1 MRKSVWNVLVA
12 GCALA
17 SVALTNGANAA
28 AQAASSQTQTPAQSK
43 ATAGTTT
50 AHKTAASAYDRALLR
65 PALLAAKAPA
75 TYKVRFV
82 TTKGDFVISVTR
94 AWSPLGA
101 DRFYNLARHHFYD
114 NASFFRALRGFVV
127 QWGISAYPPVS
138 AAWSHAPIK
147 DEPVVQGNKK
157 GYVTYAKGGP
167 DSRTTEVFINLR
179 DNDVDPNNLDKMGFA
194 AFGEVTEGMDVVEQL
209 YNGYGDGADMG
220 GNGPLQDKIE
230 KLGKSYLDK
239 DFPLLDSIKTAELI
253 WPEGA
258 APAKKPAA
266 KPAAPSGR

>member
-1 MRKSVWNVLVA
+1 MRKFDWRMVLAA
-12 GCALA
+12 GAFA
-17 SVALTNGANAA
+17 GAMLLCGNDAA
-28 AQAASSQTQTPAQSK
+28 GQAASGQSQAPAQAKSAGS
-43 ATAGTTT
+43 ATS
-50 AHKTAASAYDRALLR
+50 AHKAPASSYDRALLR
-65 PALLAAKAPA
+65 PSLLSARAPA
-75 TYKVRFV
+75 AYKVKFV

-114 NASFFRALRGFVV
+114 NASFFRSLKGFVV

-147 DEPVVQGNKK
+147 DEAVVQGNKK
-157 GYVTYAKGGP
+157 GFVTFAKGGP

-179 DNDVDPNNLDKMGFA
+179 DNDVEPNNLDKMGFA

-220 GNGPLQDKIE
+220 GNGPLQEKIE
-230 KLGKSYLDK
+230 KIGKSYLDK
-239 DFPLLDSIKTAELI
+239 DFPLLDSIKLTTLI
-253 WPEGA
+253 VPEGVT
-258 APAKKPAA
+258 PTKKPAA

>member
-1 MRKSVWNVLVA
+1 MRKSDGRMVLAA
-12 GCALA
+12 GALA
-17 SVALTNGANAA
+17 GALLVSGRVAVG
-28 AQAASSQTQTPAQSK
+28 QAASGQPPAQAKSAGGTTPAHK
-43 ATAGTTT
+43 A
-50 AHKTAASAYDRALLR
+50 AASSYDRALLR
-65 PALLAAKAPA
+65 PSLLSARAPA
-75 TYKVRFV
+75 TYKVKFV

-101 DRFYNLARHHFYD
+101 DRFYNLAHHHFFD
-114 NASFFRALRGFVV
+114 NASFFRALKGFVV

-147 DEPVVQGNKK
+147 DEPVVEGNKK
-157 GYVTYAKGGP
+157 GFVTFAKGGP

-230 KLGKSYLDK
+230 KIGKSYLDK
-239 DFPLLDSIKTAELI
+239 DFPLLDSIKMTTLI
-253 WPEGA
+253 VPEGA

-266 KPAAPSGR
+266 KPASPSGH